1 MKRIYILL
9 WLLLPL
15 MAMAQNP
22 LSLEKCIELAK
33 QNNKRISA
41 AEFQSEAARYQRRGA
56 LSNYL
61 PQFSI
66 TGTGLYSTI
75 NGALG
80 MEGGLLPV
88 VGADGIPTGA
98 GAYFPGINF
107 QYEVDWLYGAGI
119 QVKQPIFTGGKITAG
134 YKLSK
139 AGETIALQNRRLT
152 ESEIVVETTR
162 AYATFVR
169 AEDMRKIA
177 ISYNELLKEL
187 IRSVEKA
194 MSNGVK
200 TRNDLLK
207 VEVKLNE
214 SELNLLR
221 AKNACRLAAMNLCHY
236 IGTSLDSTI
245 KVSTELPATDYAI
258 TPSTDITNRP
268 EVQMLAAKSEAM
280 RQKVKMARAEML
292 PQIGLVG
299 QYGYMHGLKLAGNN
313 LFDKWNFA
321 AGVQLSIP
329 IIGLGSHSKYRQA
342 QMNYREARAEEE
354 DKLGLMTLEVTQAA
368 NNLEEAAFE
377 VRLAEKGVTSATE
390 NLRVSS
396 SQYRVGTETLSDHL
410 EAQTLWLEAEQ
421 TLINARINQFLRW
434 IEYRKVTGAI
444 N

>member
-1 MKRIYILL
+1 M
-9 WLLLPL
+9 
-15 MAMAQNP
+15 
-22 LSLEKCIELAK
+22 
-33 QNNKRISA
+33 
-41 AEFQSEAARYQRRGA
+41 
-56 LSNYL
+56 
-61 PQFSI
+61 
-66 TGTGLYSTI
+66 
-75 NGALG
+75 
-80 MEGGLLPV
+80 
-88 VGADGIPTGA
+88 
-98 GAYFPGINF
+98 
-107 QYEVDWLYGAGI
+107 
-119 QVKQPIFTGGKITAG
+119 
-134 YKLSK
+134 
-139 AGETIALQNRRLT
+139 T

-221 AKNACRLAAMNLCHY
+221 AKNACRLVAMNLCHY